1 MSRAQDDLTV
11 ALERF
16 ELLFAHAWRVTLR
29 AEAAARGTGS
39 RRAPQ
44 LSAVLQALARAR
56 EDVLRGDV
64 GPGAPGGPLGLTAM
78 VGRGMDLELDLPDVD
93 EAARQLERVVDEG
106 LGLPW
111 DWRQGPPPGWTDA
124 VQRLPPT
131 PRPPP
136 PKPAIVPGV
145 ARGGCGEI
153 GDGRH
158 RAPSQNRDRPDELEP
173 GHGRVPRC

>member
-16 ELLFAHAWRVTLR
+16 ELLFAHAWRVTVR

-39 RRAPQ
+39 RRARQ

-64 GPGAPGGPLGLTAM
+64 RLGALGAPGGTLGLTAM

-111 DWRQGPPPGWTDA
+111 DWRQGPPPGWTGA

-131 PRPPP
+131 LRP
-136 PKPAIVPGV
+136 PKPAPDR
-145 ARGGCGEI
+145 ARG
-153 GDGRH
+153 RSW
-158 RAPSQNRDRPDELEP
+158 RVRRDR
-173 GHGRVPRC
+173 